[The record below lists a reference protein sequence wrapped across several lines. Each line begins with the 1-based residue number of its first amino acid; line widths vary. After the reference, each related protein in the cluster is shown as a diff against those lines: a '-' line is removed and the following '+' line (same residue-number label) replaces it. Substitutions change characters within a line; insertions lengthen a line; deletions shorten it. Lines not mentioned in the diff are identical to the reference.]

1 MVAAPIQTLAFGAIH
16 TLNSLRR
23 LQHIFAHKEAFQLRK
38 LDIAAQNP
46 QDKGLTMDYS
56 LSKTFTTKKRPGWR
70 IVSCSSIPAAP
81 GYDTPA
87 ALSTSG
93 VKSLVKK
100 FGLAAKRCDEA
111 GFDVLDVHAAH
122 GYLIHSFFVAT
133 LSNFRTDEYGGNKK
147 KTETSL
153 RLRLLLKYESS
164 GPQTN
169 PCFQTVLH

>member
-1 MVAAPIQTLAFGAIH
+1 MVEAPTQTLVSGIIH
-16 TLNSLRR
+16 TLISLRR

-46 QDKGLTMDYS
+46 QDKGLYDG
-56 LSKTFTTKKRPGWR
+56 LQPLKNVHDKEEPGWR

-81 GYDTPA
+81 GYDTPT

-122 GYLIHSFFVAT
+122 GYLIHSFCP
-133 LSNFRTDEYGGNKK
+133 L
-147 KTETSL
+147 
-153 RLRLLLKYESS
+153 
-164 GPQTN
+164 
-169 PCFQTVLH
+169 